1 MAYRLSGR
9 YGRRAISFGEPER
22 AMSESSASCGIV
34 RPTLHHFGL
43 TTANL
48 EAMLN
53 WYGKVLGMTSNHQTA
68 KPLGAKG
75 PSGVRVAWVSNDEAN
90 HRIAIVE
97 LPGLVDDSQRIH
109 HPRLQHVAFEFPTVD
124 DLLATYAR
132 LKGLGIEPV
141 LTADHGATT
150 AFYYEDPDRNS
161 VELLADNFGDWIKS
175 TECLRTSLEF
185 AANPMGAYV
194 DPDAMIA
201 ARAAGAS
208 VEEVHRRGYSGEFPP
223 SKSMDPRVLL

>member
-1 MAYRLSGR
+1 
-9 YGRRAISFGEPER
+9 
-22 AMSESSASCGIV
+22 MSDASASREIV

-48 EAMLN
+48 EAMVN
-53 WYGKVLGMTSNHQTA
+53 WYGKVLGMTSNHQTS
-68 KPLGAKG
+68 KPLGTRG

-97 LPGLVDDSQRIH
+97 LRGLVDDLGRIH
-109 HPRLQHVAFEFPTVD
+109 HRRLQHVAFEYPSVD

-150 AFYYEDPDRNS
+150 GFYYEDPDRNS
-161 VELLADNFGDWIKS
+161 VELLADNFGDWKKS
-175 TECLRTSLEF
+175 TEYLRTSSEF

-194 DPDAMIA
+194 DPDAMVVGD
-201 ARAAGAS
+201 AGDA
-208 VEEVHRRGYSGEFPP
+208 VGAWGRWERGVRP
-223 SKSMDPRVLL
+223 SF

>member
-1 MAYRLSGR
+1 
-9 YGRRAISFGEPER
+9 
-22 AMSESSASCGIV
+22 MSDASASREIV

-53 WYGKVLGMTSNHQTA
+53 WYGKVLGMTSNHQTS
-68 KPLGAKG
+68 KPMGTRG

-97 LPGLVDDSQRIH
+97 LRGLVDDPGRIH
-109 HPRLQHVAFEFPTVD
+109 HRRLQHVAFEYPSVD

-150 AFYYEDPDRNS
+150 A
-161 VELLADNFGDWIKS
+161 S
-175 TECLRTSLEF
+175 TTRTPTATASSCWPTTSATGRSQPSTF
-185 AANPMGAYV
+185 A
-194 DPDAMIA
+194 
-201 ARAAGAS
+201 
-208 VEEVHRRGYSGEFPP
+208 
-223 SKSMDPRVLL
+223 PRQSSRPTLWALTSIPTR

>member
-1 MAYRLSGR
+1 
-9 YGRRAISFGEPER
+9 
-22 AMSESSASCGIV
+22 MSDASASREIV

-48 EAMLN
+48 EAMLD
-53 WYGKVLGMTSNHQTA
+53 WYGKVLGMTSNHQTS
-68 KPLGAKG
+68 KPLGTRG

-97 LPGLVDDSQRIH
+97 LRGLVDDLGTHPPPATPACRIRISERRRPAGH
-109 HPRLQHVAFEFPTVD
+109 LRPLEGPGDRTCPHGGPRRD
-124 DLLATYAR
+124 DR
-132 LKGLGIEPV
+132 
-141 LTADHGATT
+141 
-150 AFYYEDPDRNS
+150 FYYEDPDHNS
-161 VELLADNFGDWIKS
+161 IELLADNFGDWKKS
-175 TECLRTSLEF
+175 TEYLRTSSEF

-208 VEEVHRRGYSGEFPP
+208 VEEVHRRGYAGEFPP
-223 SKSMDPRVLL
+223 SKPMDPRVLL

>member
-1 MAYRLSGR
+1 
-9 YGRRAISFGEPER
+9 
-22 AMSESSASCGIV
+22 MSDASASREIV

-48 EAMLN
+48 EAMLD
-53 WYGKVLGMTSNHQTA
+53 WYGKVLGMTSNHQTS
-68 KPLGAKG
+68 KPLGTRG

-97 LPGLVDDSQRIH
+97 LRGLVDDLGRIH
-109 HPRLQHVAFEFPTVD
+109 HRRLQHVAFEYPSVD

-150 AFYYEDPDRNS
+150 GFYYEDPDRNS
-161 VELLADNFGDWIKS
+161 VELLAENFGDWKKS
-175 TECLRTSLEF
+175 TEYLRTSTEF

-208 VEEVHRRGYSGEFPP
+208 VEEVHRRAYAGEFPP
-223 SKSMDPRVLL
+223 SKPMDPRVLL

>member
-1 MAYRLSGR
+1 
-9 YGRRAISFGEPER
+9 
-22 AMSESSASCGIV
+22 MSDASASREIV

-48 EAMLN
+48 EAMVN
-53 WYGKVLGMTSNHQTA
+53 WYGKVLGMTSNHQTS
-68 KPLGAKG
+68 KPLGTRG

-97 LPGLVDDSQRIH
+97 LRGLVDDSQRIH
-109 HPRLQHVAFEFPTVD
+109 HRRLQHVAFEYPSVD
-124 DLLATYAR
+124 DLLATFAR

-150 AFYYEDPDRNS
+150 GFYYEDPDRNS
-161 VELLADNFGDWIKS
+161 VELLADNFGDWKKS
-175 TECLRTSLEF
+175 TEYLRTSTEF

-208 VEEVHRRGYSGEFPP
+208 VEEIHRRAYAGEFPP
-223 SKSMDPRVLL
+223 SKPMDPRVLL